1 MPVSESLQ
9 KLAKKLEANGFEVR
23 LHADRDE
30 AAREI
35 LAAIPATASLGRSG
49 SMTCQELGLWE
60 SLAKRGNPIFDPYL
74 PDLPP
79 DGKNA
84 IRRRAQHAD
93 VFLTGTNAITED
105 GHLVNIDGV
114 GNRVSS
120 QIFGPSL
127 VVIVAGKNKIAAD
140 VPAALKRIKTEA
152 CPKNARRLNLDTPC
166 AFDRPCPPP
175 DGCRSPGRMCNAV
188 TIIERRPRLT
198 PIRIH
203 LVDEVLGY

>member
-1 MPVSESLQ
+1 MPVSEALQ
-9 KLAKKLEANGFEVR
+9 KLVARLEANGFEVR

-35 LAAIPATASLGRSG
+35 LAAIPVTATLGRSG
-49 SMTCQELGLWE
+49 SMTCQELGLWD
-60 SLAKRGNPIFDPYL
+60 SLEKRGNRIFDPYL
-74 PDLPP
+74 PGLAPEE
-79 DGKNA
+79 KNA
-84 IRRRAQHAD
+84 IRCRAQQAD

-114 GNRVSS
+114 RNRVSA
-120 QIFGPSL
+120 QIFGPRQ
-127 VVIVAGKNKIAAD
+127 VVIVAGNNKIAAD
-140 VPAALKRIKTEA
+140 LPAALTRIKTVA
-152 CPKNARRLNLDTPC
+152 CPKNARRLQLDTPC

-188 TIIERRPRLT
+188 TVLERRPRLT

-203 LVDEVLGY
+203 LVDDVLGY